1 MLDRKILDLTRSTLL
16 SLAQKLVNKGIRAD
30 QVSWLGFLLGLCA
43 VPLIVL
49 QQELWAIVFILLN
62 RLADGIDGSIARLTT
77 PTDRGAF
84 LDIALDFLFY
94 SAIPLAFALA
104 NPQQNALAAVTLLYA
119 FVGTGSSF
127 LAFAVIAAKR
137 QLSSTHFPE
146 KGFYY
151 LGGLTEATETI
162 AVFVLMCLL
171 PQYFW
176 ALAYMFAALCAL
188 TTATRIVAG
197 IKAFTGSAD

>member
-16 SLAQKLVNKGIRAD
+16 SLARKLAAKGVRAD

-43 VPLIVL
+43 VPLIAL
-49 QQELWAIVFILLN
+49 QHELWAIVFILLN

>member
-104 NPQQNALAAVTLLYA
+104 NPQQNALAAATLIYA

-127 LAFAVIAAKR
+127 LAFAIIAAKR
-137 QLSSTHFPE
+137 QLSSNHFPE

-151 LGGLTEATETI
+151 LGGLTEASETI

-171 PQYFW
+171 PQYFE
-176 ALAYMFAALCAL
+176 ALSYTVAALCAL
-188 TTATRIVAG
+188 TTTSRLVAG
-197 IKAFTGSAD
+197 IKAFTGSTD